1 MKSIHIENQNS
12 TILIGESYQN
22 CKKYLPEKKCFLICD
37 ENIYQHYSDF
47 IHQFDYIV
55 MGCGEGIKTWSSV
68 EIIAEKLLDR
78 GADRNSFLLGMGG
91 GLVSDVTGFVASIFM
106 RGLEFGFISSS
117 LLSQVDASVGGKNG
131 INFGKLKNM
140 IGVFNPPKFV
150 ICDPVLLQTL
160 PKREVRS
167 GFGEVIKHAFIKDEN
182 LFQFLKAN
190 REALLNLDAD
200 LMEDLIYRAVSI
212 KTNVVESDPF
222 EKGERKKLNFG
233 HTIGH
238 AIENNSNLTHG
249 EAISV
254 GMIMA
259 TKLSESMCDL
269 SEADSK
275 EIRDMLESFELP
287 VSTEVTAETINEY
300 LIKDKKKNRSS
311 IDFILL
317 NQIGEA
323 CIKTIPIE
331 ELKTKVIRLC
341 ADQKNK
347 PITTKP

>member
-12 TILIGESYQN
+12 KVLIGESYLN
-22 CKKYLPEKKCFLICD
+22 ITDYLPEKKCFLICD
-37 ENIYQHYSDF
+37 ENIYHHYGEF
-47 IHQFDYIV
+47 IEKFDHIIIS
-55 MGCGEGIKTWSSV
+55 CGESIKTWSTIENIV
-68 EIIAEKLLDR
+68 EKLLEF

-91 GLVSDVTGFVASIFM
+91 GLVCDVTGFVASVFM
-106 RGLEFGFISSS
+106 RGLEFGFISTS

-131 INFGKLKNM
+131 INFGRLKNM

-150 ICDPVLLQTL
+150 ICDPVLLKTL

-167 GFGEVIKHAFIKDEN
+167 GFGEVIKHAFIKDYSLYE
-182 LFQFLKAN
+182 FLVLNQK
-190 REALLNLDAD
+190 ELLDLNPD
-200 LMEDLIYRAVSI
+200 LMEELLFRAVSI
-212 KTNVVESDPF
+212 KTDVVESDQF

-238 AIENNSNLTHG
+238 AIENNTDLTHG

-254 GMIMA
+254 GMVLA
-259 TKLSESMCDL
+259 TKLSEELCDL
-269 SEADSK
+269 SKEEAQKVTELLQSY
-275 EIRDMLESFELP
+275 ELP
-287 VSTEVTAETINEY
+287 VTTDISSDIINEF

-317 NQIGEA
+317 TKVGEA

-331 ELKTKVIRLC
+331 DLKSKVIQLC
-341 ADQKNK
+341 KDPK
-347 PITTKP
+347 PIQ

>member
-12 TILIGESYQN
+12 KVFIGETYLN
-22 CKKYLPEKKCFLICD
+22 ITDYLPEKKCFLICD
-37 ENIYQHYSDF
+37 ENIHHHYGEF
-47 IHQFDYIV
+47 IEKFDHIII
-55 MGCGEGIKTWSSV
+55 GCGESSKTWSTIENIV
-68 EIIAEKLLDR
+68 EKLLEF

-91 GLVSDVTGFVASIFM
+91 GLVCDVTGFVASIFM
-106 RGLEFGFISSS
+106 RGLDFGFISTS

-150 ICDPVLLQTL
+150 ICDPVLLKTL

-167 GFGEVIKHAFIKDEN
+167 GFGEVIKHAFIKDKN
-182 LFQFLKAN
+182 LFGFLKKN
-190 REALLNLDAD
+190 KDALLNLDPE
-200 LMEDLIYRAVSI
+200 LMEDLIYKAVSI
-212 KTNVVESDPF
+212 KTDVVNNDPF

-254 GMIMA
+254 GMALA
-259 TKLSESMCDL
+259 TKLSEDILDL
-269 SEADSK
+269 DKK
-275 EIRDMLESFELP
+275 ESQEIIETLKSFELP
-287 VSTEVTAETINEY
+287 TNHDVSAEIINDF
-300 LIKDKKKNRSS
+300 LIKDKKKNRNS

-317 NQIGEA
+317 NAIGES

-331 ELKTKVIRLC
+331 KL
-341 ADQKNK
+341 KNK
-347 PITTKP
+347 IKKLCKN